1 MRKTALLIAA
11 TAAFAFATNADAKD
25 IKVSIGV
32 GPKHPIS
39 VAAYPTFADVIEKET
54 NKGLTAKIFHSGA
67 LVPLKGSLTALKES
81 VADSAVMV
89 FSYYPG
95 ELPGLQVIAEL
106 QNLGKEN
113 AAMAGAS
120 SEFAMLQ
127 CPRCQKE
134 LAANGITQL
143 SGYAGPSYVLI
154 TKTKITTLAEMAGK
168 RMRSGGGS
176 YSQWAKFVGAQDVNM
191 PVEDLLQGF
200 SAGVVDA
207 GVQNVPGLRTYGF
220 WDVAKHVTELPVGII
235 SGASIFTI
243 SQATWR
249 GLSTAERSAMIKGA
263 SAGIGAIIK
272 AYDEEVIAIYQ
283 PAKDRG
289 VQFHQPAADLLA
301 KTQEFDRVQAQTVVG
316 LLKEKYGVQ
325 DSDQLV
331 ATYIGLIDKWTKLMA
346 PIKTDY
352 VAIQAMLDREI
363 YNKMDPSRWG
373 M

>member
-1 MRKTALLIAA
+1 MQKSAQFVVGMAIAVFA
-11 TAAFAFATNADAKD
+11 SAASAKD
-25 IKVSIGV
+25 IKISIGL

-39 VAAYPTFADVIEKET
+39 SAAYATFAEVIEKES
-54 NKGLTAKIFHSGA
+54 NKGLSAKIFHSGA
-67 LVPLKGSLTALKES
+67 LVPLRGSLTGLKES
-81 VADSAVMV
+81 VADMAVMV
-89 FSYYPG
+89 YSYYPG

-127 CPRCQKE
+127 CARCQRE
-134 LAANGITQL
+134 LSASGMTQL

-168 RMRSGGGS
+168 RIRSGGGS

-235 SGASIFTI
+235 SGASIFTA

-249 GLSTAERSAMIKGA
+249 RLTPAERSAMIKAA
-263 SAGIGAIIK
+263 SAGMGAIIK
-272 AYDEEVIAIYQ
+272 TYDEEVVSIY
-283 PAKDRG
+283 PLAKERG
-289 VQFHQPAADLLA
+289 VQFHQPGPDLLA
-301 KTQEFDRVQAQTVVG
+301 KTQEFDTEHAKNVVG

-325 DSDQLV
+325 DADQLV
-331 ATYIGLIDKWTKLMA
+331 ATYLQLVDKWTKLMT

-352 VAIQAMLDREI
+352 AAIQATLDREI
-363 YNKMDPSRWG
+363 YAKMDASRWG

>member
-1 MRKTALLIAA
+1 MRKSAL
-11 TAAFAFATNADAKD
+11 FAFALAALAFTAEAGAKD
-25 IKVSIGV
+25 IKISIGL

-39 VAAYPTFADVIEKET
+39 ATAYATFADVIEKET

-67 LVPLKGSLTALKES
+67 LVPLKGSLTGLKES
-81 VADSAVMV
+81 VADMAVLV
-89 FSYYPG
+89 YSYYPG
-95 ELPGLQVIAEL
+95 ELPGLQVISEL

-127 CPRCQKE
+127 CPRCQAE
-134 LAANGITQL
+134 LSASGITQL

-154 TKTKITTLAEMAGK
+154 TKMKITTLADMAGK
-168 RMRSGGGS
+168 RIRSGGGS

-235 SGASIFTI
+235 SGASIFTA

-249 GLSTAERSAMIKGA
+249 KLTPAERSAMIKGA
-263 SAGIGAIIK
+263 TAGMGAIIK
-272 AYDEEVIAIYQ
+272 TYDEEVLAIYQ
-283 PAKDRG
+283 PAKDKG
-289 VQFHQPAADLLA
+289 VQFHQPGPDLLA
-301 KTQEFDRVQAQTVVG
+301 KTQEFDREHVKNVAG
-316 LLKEKYGVQ
+316 ILKDKYGVQ

-331 ATYIGLIDKWTKLMA
+331 ATYIRLIDKWTKLMT

-352 VAIQAMLDREI
+352 AAIQAMLDREI
-363 YNKMDPSRWG
+363 YAKVDPSRWG